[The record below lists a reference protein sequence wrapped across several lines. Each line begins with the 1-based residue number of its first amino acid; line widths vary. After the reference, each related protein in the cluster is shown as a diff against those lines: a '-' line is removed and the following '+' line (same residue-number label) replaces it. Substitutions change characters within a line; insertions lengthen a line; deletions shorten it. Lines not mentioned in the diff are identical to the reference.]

1 MKNCVTKNYVH
12 SLMLRAVIALVLVVG
27 GSTASRAQ
35 FPASCDVD
43 KSCVGL
49 AYTPTVG
56 TGKGAHYIEVQSAAV
71 QDSLNT
77 SMSVEFWIKATRQP
91 GARVYLGGRW
101 GPYTNNDNNDSWA
114 LYITPS
120 DQLAFELNGS
130 GNNLGAADNT
140 LATTDASPLYAAWTH
155 VCAVFD
161 GASNSAIIYLNGQ
174 EVGRNRNAAYPITTL
189 RRPSDPSL
197 KILFGSTNDIA
208 RSTSYRNFIGQL
220 DEIRM
225 WKSVLTPTEIY
236 CNMERSLAGN
246 ETGIVLYYR
255 CNDNNS
261 GSLAGLLCDATGKGS
276 LGRMVNMITCQAS
289 TRTVQQ
295 KLVVSTTAITDEVKC
310 VTQKSWQITITD
322 TSYLSCGRSY
332 SFAIAGRDAR
342 FFRVTPTSSV
352 MQPNTPVGLTV
363 TFTGSVTGAI
373 QAQLN
378 ITGNNRCM
386 AAQKVDFNLNRST
399 EVELK
404 KRSIAF
410 DTVFAKCRNAPYHD
424 SLVVVCNNTLPAGTN
439 TNRSIVIRGGSF
451 ARFPGVFS
459 VLPPRNK
466 SFPFSLGPGQC
477 DTLRIRFYPTV
488 DTTFAYVD
496 TLTLQSDDNCPGTG
510 IMAVSG
516 VVQEVFSI
524 RQPDGKTRLKSIT
537 FQSTCPGDI
546 SNSVGWNWYNLTR
559 RDITIDSIYIPK
571 SLVTV
576 GMPRVPPVYT
586 LRPAAT
592 NGEFQKYFR
601 FRPLA
606 PGLVNNDPIIFFAT
620 LKGIGCQFIDTLRWS
635 GYGRDNDVIFS
646 TPGVDFGNVIVGKD
660 STMSV
665 TITNK
670 SATDVMNIAL
680 YLKTGDAFVFT
691 GAKTASLAPGQS
703 QKLTVTFRPTLAQL
717 YTDELCLF
725 ESRCYTTQCIPVRG
739 RGIIERFRFNPPVM
753 NIENVIGCRDS
764 ISFVDIVNESSVAQT
779 LKNFTLT
786 QPGTQFT
793 PVDQSGAPINLS
805 SVSISL
811 NPGESKRF
819 YFRFS
824 PNTFL
829 SDVAIVA
836 YLNYTTSLT
845 GDKWMV
851 KLFGSSVIPRIYI
864 TPRTLFGTLE
874 VGDTRR
880 DSVTLENTSP
890 LTVYV
895 DSISVPNGYKLISL
909 NKTLPRWM
917 APRDSVKAII
927 EFAPVTAGV
936 YNDSIVA
943 KGENPCPQI
952 ISKGSLEGKTQIVKL
967 EASLSIQNFSYVRP
981 CDCITRQIPLTNNS
995 FVNNITVDSMWIDST
1010 GIANGTPNL
1019 FTWTS
1024 YYYEKAGRVL
1034 PFSIPPRSTDT
1045 VNLVFCPRTPAV
1057 TNRVTCVA
1065 RFNVTARGAG
1075 WGPDKYTC
1083 FLAGKRSLIFR
1094 PLITAI
1100 GFPGTRVDTLSIVR
1114 RDTIA
1119 IPTVV
1124 DNPGQETVQ
1133 IDSITYLPDERV
1145 FIHRDT
1151 SNQPINFPVVLQPG
1165 TKAYP
1170 FTFYFKPR
1178 APRQGSKKYSARA
1191 VIHYSKP
1198 CNDVDTTIL
1207 LTGEGLAPAFGLQM
1221 TFDNKRVETDT
1232 FRIISCDTLRVPVY
1246 CSRDIPAPT
1255 VDVQF
1260 DALFDTT
1267 KLVAVG
1273 AVSSFKNPSF
1283 KPLARGGAQF
1293 SVKDCKNLDSL
1304 QSFVT
1309 MLLVPKANVR
1319 SASSI
1324 AIDSVFFD
1332 TQEILNYYL
1341 SAGGDQGDVLVDQV
1355 EVRSQRPLV
1364 DFDSVRVLDCASD
1377 TILVTNTGDV
1387 PTSVDSLLILPP
1399 LVRYLSSVPPRTAL
1413 LAPGASAVV
1422 TVEYCPRDKSSFDS
1436 LMYVFATT
1444 PCLVGDSLRLKGKGF
1459 VPDLPIRFATDNAN
1473 FTKPAPLGGIIGDT
1487 IVVPVYLDT
1496 NLSITYRNKT
1506 YWLNDLSFNI
1516 GASWNKY
1523 MLKYLD
1529 HSSVFGTKCSVTQ
1542 QRFDSLTISFNGV
1555 DSVRAGKIAALRFLI
1570 MVPDTAEDDV
1580 IIRPDS
1586 VFTTDS
1592 LLFIN
1597 LIPSG
1602 SVTQIQTGAKCNTT
1616 TAKSSVA
1623 VPMLYSA
1630 QPNPARDR
1638 VTLRFDIQEW
1648 VPVWLYVV
1656 NTTGEIVATPLDGK
1670 KKFMPGQHSVEV
1682 DLSDLPPGVY
1692 SYVLSAG
1699 IFSDTKRMVIVR

>member
-1 MKNCVTKNYVH
+1 MIRVNFH
-12 SLMLRAVIALVLVVG
+12 LRFPLAILLLLGALCSGTLH
-27 GSTASRAQ
+27 AQ

-49 AYTPTVG
+49 AYTPTVAI
-56 TGKGAHYIEVQSAAV
+56 GKGANYIEVQSATV
-71 QDSLNT
+71 QDSLT
-77 SMSVEFWIKATRQP
+77 TAMSVEFWIKATRQP
-91 GARVYLGGRW
+91 GTRVYLGGKW
-101 GPYTNNDNNDSWA
+101 GPYTNNDNNDSWT
-114 LYITPS
+114 LYITPQ
-120 DQLAFELNGS
+120 DQLVFELNGS

-140 LATTDASPLYAAWTH
+140 IASADASPLYSAWTH

-161 GASNSAIIYLNGQ
+161 GASNSAILYMNGR
-174 EVGRNRNAAYPITTL
+174 EVARSRNATYPVTTL
-189 RRPSDPSL
+189 RRPADPSL

-208 RSTSYRNFIGQL
+208 RSTSFRNFIGQL

-225 WKSVLTPTEIY
+225 WKRALTPTEIY

-246 ETGIVLYYR
+246 EAGIVLYYR

-261 GSLAGLLCDATGKGS
+261 GTLAGLLCDATGKGS
-276 LGRMVNMITCQAS
+276 LGRMVNMITCAAS

-332 SFAIAGRDAR
+332 SFAMAGRDAR
-342 FFRVTPTSSV
+342 FFRVTPTSAV

-363 TFTGSVTGAI
+363 TFNGFVTGSI

-378 ITGNNRCM
+378 ITGNNRCI

-399 EVELK
+399 EVEMK

-439 TNRSIVIRGGSF
+439 TNRSVVIRGGSF

-510 IMAVSG
+510 VLTVTG

-524 RQPDGKTRLKSIT
+524 RQPDGKTRLKSIS
-537 FQSTCPGDI
+537 FPATCPGDI

-559 RDITIDSIYIPK
+559 RDIIIDSIYIPK

-576 GMPRVPPVYT
+576 GMPRVPPAYT
-586 LRPAAT
+586 LRPSAT

-601 FRPLA
+601 FRPIA
-606 PGLVNNDPIIFFAT
+606 PGLVNNDPIIYFAT
-620 LKGIGCQFIDTLRWS
+620 LKGIGCQFVDTLRWS

-660 STMSV
+660 STMTVS
-665 TITNK
+665 ITNK
-670 SATDVMNIAL
+670 STTDVMNVSL

-691 GAKTASLAPGQS
+691 GAKTASLSPGQTRA
-703 QKLTVTFRPTLAQL
+703 LTITFRPTLAQL

-739 RGIIERFRFNPPVM
+739 RGVIERFEFNPAVM
-753 NIENVIGCRDS
+753 EIESVIGCRDS
-764 ISFVDIVNESSVAQT
+764 VSFVDIVNKSSVTQT
-779 LKNFTLT
+779 LRNFSLT
-786 QPGTQFT
+786 QPGAQFT

-805 SVSISL
+805 TISTTL
-811 NPGESKRF
+811 APGQSYRV
-819 YFRFS
+819 YFRFA

-851 KLFGSSVIPRIYI
+851 KLFGSSVIPRLYI

-890 LTVYV
+890 LPVYV
-895 DSISVPNGYKLISL
+895 DSISVPNGYRIVSL

-917 APRDSVKAII
+917 APRDSVKAVI
-927 EFAPVTAGV
+927 EFAPTVQGV
-936 YNDSIVA
+936 FNDSIVA
-943 KGENPCPQI
+943 RGEQPCPKI
-952 ISKGSLEGKTQIVKL
+952 VSKGSLEGKTQIVKL
-967 EASLSIQNFSYVRP
+967 DASLSIQNFSYVRP
-981 CDCITRQIPLTNNS
+981 CDCIVRQIPLTNNS
-995 FVNNITVDSMWIDST
+995 FVNNITVDSMFIDST

-1019 FTWTS
+1019 FTWSS
-1024 YYYEKAGRVL
+1024 YYYEKAGKVL
-1034 PFSIPPRSTDT
+1034 PFTIPPRSTDT

-1065 RFNVTARGAG
+1065 RFNVLARGAG
-1075 WGPDKYTC
+1075 WGPEKYTC

-1094 PLITAI
+1094 PLITSI

-1151 SNQPINFPVVLQPG
+1151 LNQPINFPVTIQPG

-1178 APRQGSKKYSARA
+1178 APRQGSKRYLARA

-1207 LTGEGLAPAFGLQM
+1207 LSGEGLAPAFGLQM
-1221 TFDNKRVETDT
+1221 TFDNNRTETDT

-1273 AVSSFKNPSF
+1273 AQSGFKSPSF

-1304 QSFVT
+1304 QPFVT
-1309 MLLVPKANVR
+1309 MLFVPKANVR

-1332 TQEILNYYL
+1332 TQDILNYYL

-1355 EVRSQRPLV
+1355 EIRSQRSLV
-1364 DFDSVRVLDCASD
+1364 DFDSVRVLDCVTD

-1387 PTSVDSLLILPP
+1387 PTSVDSLLILSP
-1399 LVRYLSSVPPRTAL
+1399 LVRYVSSVPPRAAL
-1413 LAPGASAVV
+1413 LPPGASSVV

-1436 LMYVFATT
+1436 LIYVFATN
-1444 PCLVGDSLRLKGKGF
+1444 PCSVNDSLRVKGRGF
-1459 VPDLPIRFATDNAN
+1459 VPNLPIRFSTDNAN
-1473 FTKPAPLGGIIGDT
+1473 FSKPAPRGGIIGDT
-1487 IVVPVYLDT
+1487 ISVPVYLDT
-1496 NLSITYRNKT
+1496 SLSISYRNKT
-1506 YWLNDLSFNI
+1506 YWLRDLSFSL

-1529 HSSVFGTKCSVTQ
+1529 NSSVFGSKCTVTQ
-1542 QRFDSLTISFNGV
+1542 QRFDSLTIAFDHV
-1555 DSVRAGKIAALRFLI
+1555 DSVRAGKLAELRFLI
-1570 MVPDTAEDDV
+1570 LVPDTAEDDLT
-1580 IIRPDS
+1580 IIPDT
-1586 VFTTDS
+1586 VFATDS

-1597 LIPSG
+1597 LIPQG
-1602 SVTQIQTGAKCNTT
+1602 STTQIQTGAKCNTT
-1616 TAKSSVA
+1616 TSRSSVA
-1623 VPMLYSA
+1623 VPVLYNA
-1630 QPNPARDR
+1630 QPNPAHDR
-1638 VTLRFDIQEW
+1638 VTLRFDIQEY
-1648 VPVWLYVV
+1648 VPVSLFIV
-1656 NTTGEIVATPLDGK
+1656 NTTGEIVQTVLDGK
-1670 KKFMPGQHSVEV
+1670 QKFASGQHSVDFDV
-1682 DLSDLPPGVY
+1682 SALPPGVY
-1692 SYVLSAG
+1692 SYVISAG
-1699 IFSDTKRMVIVR
+1699 IFGDTKRMVIVR